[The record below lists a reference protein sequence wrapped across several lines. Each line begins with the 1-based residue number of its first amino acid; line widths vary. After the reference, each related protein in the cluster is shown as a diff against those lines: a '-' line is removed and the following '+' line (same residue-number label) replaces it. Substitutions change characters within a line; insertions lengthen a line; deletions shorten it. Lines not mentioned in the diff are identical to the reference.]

1 MNVRWFVAV
10 LVLGVASLVPVS
22 GLHAQRYGT
31 PGWDRD
37 ITLTCQSQDQR
48 YQLCRVDL
56 GRAGTVR
63 MVERLSKAR
72 CVLGESWGHNRAGI
86 WVDRGCRAR
95 FVVSRRGGYRD
106 DGYRDDGYRNDGYPG
121 QGTQRP
127 APGWDGQSVRLTCES
142 QDDRYRMCQIDVG
155 PRGTVRLERQLSN
168 ARCIQGQTWGAN
180 RAGVWV
186 DRSCRGQFV
195 VDRRW

>member
-1 MNVRWFVAV
+1 MTVPQKGLEFDDFLLLIGRLNYTWTNTE
-10 LVLGVASLVPVS
+10 SLLIHLIA
-22 GLHAQRYGT
+22 GLSALDKEIAT
-31 PGWDRD
+31 V
-37 ITLTCQSQDQR
+37 IFLTLNTTR
-48 YQLCRVDL
+48 ARIDL
-56 GRAGTVR
+56 
-63 MVERLSKAR
+63 VERLSKAR

-186 DRSCRGQFV
+186 DRGCRGQFV